1 MKTSVNAKSEV
12 SACHVSTLSV
22 AYSDLVM
29 CTAQRNLTDVIL
41 MNIDTRQKDVLFIFS
56 SYYFATTNSVS
67 SRSSEAKISS
77 KRNAG
82 PVGCVL
88 PHSHASTVFF
98 ETPI

>member
-41 MNIDTRQKDVLFIFS
+41 MNIDTRQKDVLFVLKTYICVQQD
-56 SYYFATTNSVS
+56 TN
-67 SRSSEAKISS
+67 RI
-77 KRNAG
+77 
-82 PVGCVL
+82 
-88 PHSHASTVFF
+88 
-98 ETPI
+98 